1 MFAMVL
7 CLLLGSP
14 VRAAD
19 ADDARARELYENGAD
34 LYEEGRYDD
43 AVAAWEESYRL
54 SNKALLLYN
63 IANAEERAGRYS
75 DALEH
80 LNRYRAFA
88 TADERAILDRRITNL
103 DRRIQETGGG
113 PTTTTTAT
121 TTTPAPPPPDPV
133 VATVTP
139 VSSTTTTT
147 PERNGP
153 PLATFV
159 LGGVGVA
166 GLGVGAIFG
175 LGAVSARSDAEA
187 ACVLQGEDNLCP
199 AAAAPYIKKDKLDSL
214 LTDISL
220 GVGAAG
226 IVSAVVFALVDEP
239 ISVTPL
245 PGGGLVTVGGR
256 F

>member
-14 VRAAD
+14 VRADD

-113 PTTTTTAT
+113 PTTTTT
-121 TTTPAPPPPDPV
+121 TTPAPPPPDPV
-133 VATVTP
+133 VATATP

-159 LGGVGVA
+159 LGGVGIA

-239 ISVTPL
+239 ISMTPL

>member
-14 VRAAD
+14 VRADD

-159 LGGVGVA
+159 LGGVGIA